1 MTLWEHAKM
10 AKHQVKIPVRELVAL
25 SFAAYRENGTL
36 YRDSTYFDTAT
47 DSVIQVTPNKT
58 LMMSRFLE
66 PAAPALVPT
75 DADYAAAD
83 TAISDIKN
91 DILVRRLADRRVS
104 EFAESLY
111 NAISQEHC
119 TVRDCGLVA
128 FVPRTHSD
136 MLARVVKADMVNEVA
151 RTSQFLGQV
160 GDRVTLDFVIIDSRY
175 VQQYNCYS
183 VHGHD
188 GQGNLV
194 SFLTSKQD
202 CAASG
207 KILGRVKRTEASRY
221 HNGALVTQLNFVKR
235 LAASK

>member
-1 MTLWEHAKM
+1 M
-10 AKHQVKIPVRELVAL
+10 AKNQVKLPVRELVAL

-47 DSVIQVTPNKT
+47 DSVIRVTPNKT

-66 PAAPALVPT
+66 PTAPLLAPT
-75 DADYAAAD
+75 DADYVAAD

-91 DILVRRLADRRVS
+91 DILMRRLADRHVG
-104 EFAESLY
+104 EFAKSLY
-111 NAISQEHC
+111 DVISQDQC

-136 MLARVVKADMVNEVA
+136 MMARVVKDDMVNEVA
-151 RTSQFLGQV
+151 RTSQLLGQV
-160 GDRVTLDFVIIDSRY
+160 GDKVTLDFVIIDSRY

-194 SFLTSKQD
+194 SFLTSKQEY
-202 CAASG
+202 ATSG
-207 KILGRVKRTEASRY
+207 KISGRVKRAEPSRY
-221 HNGALVTQLNFVKR
+221 HNGASVTQLNFVKQ
-235 LAASK
+235 LATSK